1 MQISQFARF
10 AQNYAVRVSGFVRK
24 TIGRFLRFLVLMSR
38 ASQSRVTPQSN
49 FSECYRRSYRAVIR
63 DQGLRSAGANA
74 DLDSIISPEDAQ
86 LARRKRR
93 IIVIGSLVLVLAI
106 LFGALGMQPAGHAIR
121 AWQARRHAQKAF
133 AFINKEQWTDARSEA
148 MAAYQLSPGE
158 PEALRAVARY
168 LTRLHSIEAIDFWKE
183 LSRKTS
189 LTRLDV
195 RDEAMIAIIGGDI
208 ALADTTVRQLINSH
222 AEPADWLL
230 VAQLAIQKNVP
241 DEAKSYLAKI
251 VTDSRATESEQFRA
265 ALLQL
270 ALAAN
275 SPSERANALTRLEKS
290 AEGKTATSLDA
301 LVVLAQNTLSAAA
314 DSSDSARN
322 EAERLA
328 SALENH
334 PLAEAKH
341 KLLAFDL
348 RIHAD
353 PTQREQLIARAIADW
368 KDSDPVD
375 RLDLARWLNSK
386 GEYQRAID
394 SIPLEKAVQ
403 SDDLFLQ
410 HLDALAGLGRW
421 KEVEQLLR
429 SGRFPLQP
437 FLEAMYLARCNSQLG
452 EQTAS
457 ANNWQRALEAAQ
469 GDARKLITLAQ
480 YAEQNKEAE
489 VAEAAYNGAAAAA
502 PKLRMALASM
512 VIGSDLN
519 TMRSQ
524 GSGNT
529 GGGGGPS
536 VPDAANNIWG
546 SAIPGAEPAGSG
558 TVASTSGSS
567 MLNLS
572 QQTGGTSALIDGT
585 FSNDATAANKTISV
599 SNGAGSGTNSGAAGN
614 DAGNGI
620 NSGVGGGSAGQVSGN
635 GTGSSGTTLTS
646 GSSSVTTTIG
656 EKNGGFRPLQVDAN
670 FFLDRRHQHD
680 ME

>member
-38 ASQSRVTPQSN
+38 ASQSQVTPQSN
-49 FSECYRRSYRAVIR
+49 FSECYRRSYRAVIH
-63 DQGLRSAGANA
+63 DQRLRSAGANA
-74 DLDSIISPEDAQ
+74 KTEDQDFIISPEDAQ
-86 LARRKRR
+86 RARRKRR

-106 LFGALGMQPAGHAIR
+106 LFGVFGRRPAGHAIR
-121 AWQARRHAQKAF
+121 AWQAQRHAQKAF
-133 AFINKEQWTDARSEA
+133 DFINKEQWTDARSEA
-148 MAAYQLSPGE
+148 LAVYQLSPGE

-168 LTRLHSIEAIDFWKE
+168 LTRLHSIEALDFWKE

-195 RDEAMIAIIGGDI
+195 RDQAMIAVIGGDI
-208 ALADTTVRQLINSH
+208 ALADTAVDELIDAH

-230 VAQLAIQKNVP
+230 AAQLAIQKNLP

-251 VTDSRATESEQFRA
+251 VADSRATESEQFRA

-270 ALAAN
+270 SLAAN
-275 SPSERANALTRLEKS
+275 SPTERANALTRLEKS

-301 LVVLAQNTLSAAA
+301 LVVLAQNTLSAPA
-314 DSSDSARN
+314 DSSDSTRN
-322 EAERLA
+322 EAGRLA

-334 PLAEAKH
+334 PLAKAKH

-403 SDDLFLQ
+403 SSDLFLQ

-429 SGRFPLQP
+429 SGRFPLEP

-457 ANNWQRALEAAQ
+457 ANNWQRALETAQ

-480 YAEQNKEAE
+480 YAEQNNNTEI
-489 VAEAAYNGAAAAA
+489 AEAAYNGAAAAE

-512 VIGSDLN
+512 VIGSMGSGSDLN
-519 TMRSQ
+519 KMRSQ
-524 GSGNT
+524 G
-529 GGGGGPS
+529 
-536 VPDAANNIWG
+536 PDIRAAAAG
-546 SAIPGAEPAGSG
+546 RPFPARRTTSG
-558 TVASTSGSS
+558 TVQYLAPSLPDPARLLQPAARQCSTS
-567 MLNLS
+567 
-572 QQTGGTSALIDGT
+572 
-585 FSNDATAANKTISV
+585 ANKLV
-599 SNGAGSGTNSGAAGN
+599 A
-614 DAGNGI
+614 
-620 NSGVGGGSAGQVSGN
+620 
-635 GTGSSGTTLTS
+635 
-646 GSSSVTTTIG
+646 
-656 EKNGGFRPLQVDAN
+656 P
-670 FFLDRRHQHD
+670 
-680 ME
+680 